1 MDGWMS
7 RSSVPIEDAR
17 GHTTSPDRSVRSVRS
32 GRSGGRAPSGHD
44 PLGNFR
50 VVIRRRMGQNTRVF
64 IFILYTHIDDVKC
77 ASSRWRIDSRTEP
90 NRTE

>member
-32 GRSGGRAPSGHD
+32 GRSVGRAPSGHD

-50 VVIRRRMGQNTRVF
+50 GVIRRRMGQNTRVF
-64 IFILYTHIDDVKC
+64 IFYTVYAYRRREMCLVPVAD
-77 ASSRWRIDSRTEP
+77 
-90 NRTE
+90 